1 MCLFFVS
8 HPRRTR
14 WDRSSGRETRNGQQ
28 QLDRESE
35 RSSAS
40 LATGDLMAAAQPP
53 DKNSLPPGPPRR
65 FRLSGP
71 VLGLL
76 VVLGMFVTLV
86 TVKSGPAGLA
96 RFLSVGNIQ
105 VLVHDNTIPA
115 VVALGMLLIMISGG
129 IDLSVGSVVALV
141 TVVTMWVYRL
151 VYAGPGEVPLLGGL
165 HLGWHGT
172 HSVLLA
178 SAASVAAGV
187 ATGGLCG
194 LVNGSVVTML
204 RLSPFVTTLGMY
216 SIARGMAFWL
226 SDRTVLIFPAGA
238 RPGWVDALTETS
250 SSTLVFYPGFWS
262 LVLLAA
268 GVAALLHF
276 TVLGRYCYAIGS
288 NEATARLCGVP
299 IARNKLLIYILAGLL
314 TGWAGVLSFAHMGS
328 ADPGSSMGLELIVI
342 AAVVI
347 GGASLSGGQGTV
359 RGTLVGVLIL
369 GILENG
375 VSAFNVPVE
384 VKWILIGVIIIANTA
399 LSQWQR
405 RLAE

>member
-1 MCLFFVS
+1 MGPGKPS
-8 HPRRTR
+8 DKPAIP
-14 WDRSSGRETRNGQQ
+14 S
-28 QLDRESE
+28 
-35 RSSAS
+35 
-40 LATGDLMAAAQPP
+40 TGPHGFRVP
-53 DKNSLPPGPPRR
+53 
-65 FRLSGP
+65 RLSGP

-76 VVLGMFVTLV
+76 IVLGMFVALV
-86 TVKSGPAGLA
+86 YFKSGLVGLL
-96 RFLSVGNIQ
+96 RFLSVGNVQ

-151 VYAGPGEVPLLGGL
+151 VYAGPAAVPLLGGL
-165 HLGWHGT
+165 HLGGHGT
-172 HSVLLA
+172 HSVALA
-178 SAASVAAGV
+178 SAAAVVAGV

-194 LVNGSVVTML
+194 LVNGSVITLL

-216 SIARGMAFWL
+216 SVARGLAYWM
-226 SDRTVLIFPAGA
+226 SNRTTLGFPAGA

-250 SSTLVFYPGFWS
+250 APYVVFYPGFWS
-262 LVLLAA
+262 LVVLALA
-268 GVAALLHF
+268 VAALLHF

-299 IARNKLLIYILAGLL
+299 IARNKLAIYTLAGLL
-314 TGWAGVLSFAHMGS
+314 TGWAGVLSFAHLGN
-328 ADPGSSMGLELIVI
+328 ADPGSNMGLELVVI

-347 GGASLSGGQGTV
+347 GGASLNGGQGTV
-359 RGTLVGVLIL
+359 RGALIGVLIL

-375 VSAFNVPVE
+375 VSAFDVPIE
-384 VKWILIGVIIIANTA
+384 VKWILIGVIIVANTA

-405 RLAE
+405 RQVA